1 MEEITYKYI
10 DHKSEEFKQV
20 INLRYSILFEP
31 YGKVEKYEYDE
42 LDDISLH
49 LVALDNGKV
58 LGYSRMTVINDT
70 GKITNVVVS
79 PKYINKRIGFEMMKK
94 HIIKAEEY
102 NMSSLYLNARIETVE
117 FYKKVGFECQDKI
130 NISEKS
136 GLPLQ
141 KMYTDIK
148 ARSAIKNISQI

>member
-1 MEEITYKYI
+1 MDEITYKYI
-10 DHKSEEFKQV
+10 SHKSEEFKQV

-49 LVALDNGKV
+49 LVALDNKKV
-58 LGYSRMTVINDT
+58 AGYSRITEISGT

-79 PKYINKRIGFEMMKK
+79 PEYINRRIGFEMMKK
-94 HIIKAEEY
+94 HIIKAKEY
-102 NMSSLYLNARIETVE
+102 NMASLYLNARIETID
-117 FYKKVGFECQDKI
+117 FYKKVGFKCQGTI

-148 ARSAIKNISQI
+148 SAKRN

>member
-1 MEEITYKYI
+1 MKEIIYKYI
-10 DHKSEEFKQV
+10 DYKSEMFKQV

-31 YGKVEKYEYDE
+31 YSKIEKYEFDE

-49 LVALDNGKV
+49 LVALDKEKV
-58 LGYSRMTVINDT
+58 IGYSRITNINGD

-79 PKYINKRIGFEMMKK
+79 PEYINRRIGFEMMNK
-94 HIIKAEEY
+94 HINKAKEH
-102 NMSSLYLNARIETVE
+102 NMKVLYLNARIETIE
-117 FYKKVGFECQDKI
+117 FYKKVGFECKGKI

-148 ARSAIKNISQI
+148 SAHI

>member
-1 MEEITYKYI
+1 MGEIIYKYI
-10 DHKSEEFKQV
+10 DYKSEKFKQV

-31 YGKVEKYEYDE
+31 YNKIKKYKYDE

-49 LVALDNGKV
+49 LVALDKEKIV
-58 LGYSRMTVINDT
+58 GYSRMTNVNGD

-79 PKYINKRIGFEMMKK
+79 SEYINRRIGFEMMKN
-94 HIIKAEEY
+94 HIIKAKED
-102 NMSSLYLNARIETVE
+102 NMSCLYLSARLETIE

-130 NISEKS
+130 NISERS

-141 KMYTDIK
+141 KMYIK
-148 ARSAIKNISQI
+148 I

>member
-1 MEEITYKYI
+1 MGEITYKYI
-10 DHKSEEFKQV
+10 NHKSEEFKQV

-49 LVALDNGKV
+49 LVALENENV
-58 LGYSRMTVINDT
+58 AGYSRMTEINGI

-79 PKYINKRIGFEMMKK
+79 PEYINRRIGFEMMKK
-94 HIIKAEEY
+94 HIIKAKEY
-102 NMSSLYLNARIETVE
+102 NMSGLYLNARIETID
-117 FYKKVGFECQDKI
+117 FYKKVGFECKGKI

-148 ARSAIKNISQI
+148 SAKRN

>member
-1 MEEITYKYI
+1 MDEIIYKYI
-10 DHKSEEFKQV
+10 NYKSEEFKQV
-20 INLRYSILFEP
+20 IDLRYSVLFEP
-31 YGKVEKYEYDE
+31 YSKIEKYEYDE

-49 LVALDNGKV
+49 LVALNKEKV
-58 LGYSRMTVINDT
+58 VGYSRMTDVNGE

-79 PKYINKRIGFEMMKK
+79 PEYINRRIGFEMMKK
-94 HIIKAEEY
+94 HIIKAKEY
-102 NMSSLYLNARIETVE
+102 NISCLYLNARIETIE

-141 KMYTDIK
+141 KMSIK
-148 ARSAIKNISQI
+148 IK